1 MSGTLSMGQTVFYA
15 GPTKTYPTAT
25 LKDGD
30 KGTLVRVEPKTDAQ
44 GQSYNAF
51 VVSMAEGFEAI
62 EPARCW
68 KDQADYEAGKK
79 WKTLLLVGGSLVG
92 AWIVWKYYS
101 FYGELDRRVKGKK
114 R

>member
-68 KDQADYEAGKK
+68 KDQADYEAGNK
-79 WKTLLLVGGSLVG
+79 WKI
-92 AWIVWKYYS
+92 IVWATTGLATVGVLWWY
-101 FYGELDRRVKGKK
+101 FNKGKK